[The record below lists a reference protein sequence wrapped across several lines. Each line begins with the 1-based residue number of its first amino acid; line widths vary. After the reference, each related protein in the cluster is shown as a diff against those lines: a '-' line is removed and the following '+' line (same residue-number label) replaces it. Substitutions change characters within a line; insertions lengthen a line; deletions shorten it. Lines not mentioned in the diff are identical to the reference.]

1 MDAMGTQKISVAVWG
16 VLLVCLTTGA
26 CGVFSGGQGTI
37 TVGAITFAENQIVA
51 ELYALVLEDAGFEVE
66 RRFNFQD
73 RESLQPRMASGD
85 IDLAPEY
92 LASLLTFLRPNANPS
107 SDATENVA
115 RLEPLLERLGLDI
128 LRPSDANDT
137 NALVVKAGIANK
149 LDLEAV
155 SDLAAHDDHLVF
167 GGPPECPQRT
177 FCLEGLRDVYGLE
190 FERFKSLDA
199 GGPLTIAALESGEI
213 DVALLFSTSAIIQE
227 RNWVL
232 LDDDK
237 QLQAAENI
245 TPVIRTEIATEQ
257 IASVLNDV
265 SARLTTSVMTM
276 LNGLVE
282 IANRD
287 FQVVAREFLEDAGL
301 L

>member
-1 MDAMGTQKISVAVWG
+1 MDAVIAHKISMALSGALVVAAAA
-16 VLLVCLTTGA
+16 GA
-26 CGVFSGGQGTI
+26 CGILPGDRSAI
-37 TVGAITFAENQIVA
+37 TVGAVTFAENQIVA

-73 RESLQPRMASGD
+73 RESLQPRMEAGD

-92 LASLLTFLRPNANPS
+92 LASLLTFLRPNATPS
-107 SDATENVA
+107 SDASENAA
-115 RLEPLLERLGLDI
+115 RLKPLLERLGLDL
-128 LRPSDANDT
+128 LRPSHANDT
-137 NALVVKAGIANK
+137 NALVVEARTAKR
-149 LDLEAV
+149 LELEEV
-155 SDLAAHDDHLVF
+155 SDLAAHDHDLVF
-167 GGPPECPQRT
+167 GGPQECPERR
-177 FCLEGLRDVYGLE
+177 FCLKGLRSVYGLE
-190 FERFKSLDA
+190 FKDFRPLDA

-213 DVALLFSTSAIIQE
+213 DVALLFSTSGIIQE
-227 RNWVL
+227 RNWVV

-245 TPVIRTEIATEQ
+245 TPVIRREVATEEIA
-257 IASVLNDV
+257 ALLNDV
-265 SARLTTSVMTM
+265 SVRLTTPVMTM

-287 FQVVAREFLEDAGL
+287 FRAVAREFLADAGL